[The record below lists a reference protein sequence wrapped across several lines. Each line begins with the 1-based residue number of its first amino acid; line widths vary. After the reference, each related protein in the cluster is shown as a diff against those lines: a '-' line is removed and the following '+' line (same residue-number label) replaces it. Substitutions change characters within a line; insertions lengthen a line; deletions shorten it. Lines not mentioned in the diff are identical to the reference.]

1 MVLRRKLL
9 LRYGYLRFKGEYDR
23 IHAFY
28 SKKTKKSKNATKI
41 MSKLNEL
48 NFDDVPTIMWIEKYI
63 LDNRKYK
70 QHKYL

>member
-1 MVLRRKLL
+1 
-9 LRYGYLRFKGEYDR
+9 
-23 IHAFY
+23 
-28 SKKTKKSKNATKI
+28 